1 MKFILEVKD
10 EKGNYINSTEFH
22 ILKENSNEKIEEII
36 NWSFDHL
43 KNDFLMKKKRDRIYA
58 ELVLDGE

>member
-1 MKFILEVKD
+1 MKYILEAKD

-43 KNDFLMKKKRDRIYA
+43 KNDFLRKKKRDRIYA
-58 ELVLDGE
+58 ELVLDGK

>member
-1 MKFILEVKD
+1 MKYIVEVKD

-43 KNDFLMKKKRDRIYA
+43 KNDFLRKRKRDRIYA